1 MRKTNMTKTYH
12 FNNKT
17 VKPEFIGKTNKV
29 RMRVVDQTC
38 LDTLLLNDSISLD
51 NYMVLDKFQMDY
63 NKSGMV
69 GIKASNY
76 NPRITAS
83 YDSTS
88 NDNELLRRK
97 VSECLASL
105 KSAGGSRCYEM
116 LLKIITD
123 NNLSRVDIE
132 FINKNAW
139 EIVKP
144 IKDFYESWGN
154 S

>member
-1 MRKTNMTKTYH
+1 MTMTKTYH
-12 FNNKT
+12 FDNKT

-63 NKSGMV
+63 NRSGMV

-76 NPRITAS
+76 NPRVTAS
-83 YDSTS
+83 YDTTS
-88 NDNELLRRK
+88 NDNELLKRK
-97 VSECLASL
+97 VNECLASL
-105 KSAGGSRCYEM
+105 KSAGGSRCYEV

-123 NNLSRVDIE
+123 RNLTRIDLE
-132 FINKNAW
+132 FIKNNIW
-139 EIVKP
+139 GIVKP
-144 IKDFYESWGN
+144 IKNFYESWRNG
-154 S
+154 

>member
-1 MRKTNMTKTYH
+1 MKKTNMTKTYH

>member
-1 MRKTNMTKTYH
+1 MKKMTMTKTYH
-12 FNNKT
+12 FDNKT

-51 NYMVLDKFQMDY
+51 NYVILDKLQMDY
-63 NKSGMV
+63 NRSGLV

-83 YDSTS
+83 YDTMN
-88 NDNELLRRK
+88 NDNEILKRK

-105 KSAGGSRCYEM
+105 KSAGGTKIYEVVM
-116 LLKIITD
+116 RIITD
-123 NNLSRVDIE
+123 RTNNDDSCGDNYNWRYK
-132 FINKNAW
+132 KNC
-139 EIVKP
+139 I
-144 IKDFYESWGN
+144 SN
-154 S
+154 

>member
-1 MRKTNMTKTYH
+1 MRKMNMTKTYH

-76 NPRITAS
+76 NPRIIAS

-105 KSAGGSRCYEM
+105 KSAGGTRCYEM

>member
-1 MRKTNMTKTYH
+1 MNMTKTYH

>member
-1 MRKTNMTKTYH
+1 MTKTYH
-12 FNNKT
+12 FDNKT

-51 NYMVLDKFQMDY
+51 NYMILDKLQMDY
-63 NKSGMV
+63 NRSGMV

-83 YDSTS
+83 YDTMN
-88 NDNELLRRK
+88 NDNELLKRK

-105 KSAGGSRCYEM
+105 KCAGGSRCYEV

-123 NNLSRVDIE
+123 RNLTRIDIE
-132 FINKNAW
+132 FIKNNVW

-144 IKDFYESWGN
+144 IKDFYESWRN

>member
-132 FINKNAW
+132 FINKNVW

>member
-1 MRKTNMTKTYH
+1 MTKMTMTKTYH
-12 FNNKT
+12 FDNKT

-63 NKSGMV
+63 NISGMI

-76 NPRITAS
+76 NPRVTAS
-83 YDSTS
+83 YDTTS
-88 NDNELLRRK
+88 NDNELLKRK

-105 KSAGGSRCYEM
+105 KSAGGSSCYEM

-123 NNLSRVDIE
+123 KNLTRVDIE
-132 FINKNAW
+132 FIKNNVW

-144 IKDFYESWGN
+144 IKDFYESWRNG
-154 S
+154 

>member
-1 MRKTNMTKTYH
+1 MTKTYH
-12 FNNKT
+12 FDNKT

-63 NKSGMV
+63 NRSGMV

-76 NPRITAS
+76 NPRVTAS
-83 YDSTS
+83 YDTTS
-88 NDNELLRRK
+88 NDNELLKRK
-97 VSECLASL
+97 VNECLASL
-105 KSAGGSRCYEM
+105 KSAGGSRCYEV

-123 NNLSRVDIE
+123 RNLTRIDIE
-132 FINKNAW
+132 FIKNNIW
-139 EIVKP
+139 GIVKP
-144 IKDFYESWGN
+144 IKNFYESWRNG
-154 S
+154 

>member
-1 MRKTNMTKTYH
+1 MKKMTMTKTYH
-12 FNNKT
+12 FDNKT

-63 NKSGMV
+63 NRSGMV

-76 NPRITAS
+76 NPRVTAS
-83 YDSTS
+83 YDTTS
-88 NDNELLRRK
+88 NDNELLKRK
-97 VSECLASL
+97 VNECLASL
-105 KSAGGSRCYEM
+105 KSAGGSRCYEV

-123 NNLSRVDIE
+123 RNLTRIDIE
-132 FINKNAW
+132 FIKNNIW
-139 EIVKP
+139 GIVKP
-144 IKDFYESWGN
+144 IKNFYESWRNG
-154 S
+154 

>member
-1 MRKTNMTKTYH
+1 MTKTYH
-12 FNNKT
+12 FDNKT

-63 NKSGMV
+63 NRSGMV

-76 NPRITAS
+76 NPRVTAS
-83 YDSTS
+83 YDTTS
-88 NDNELLRRK
+88 NDNELLKRK
-97 VSECLASL
+97 VNECLASL
-105 KSAGGSRCYEM
+105 KSAGGSRCYEV

-123 NNLSRVDIE
+123 RNLTRIDLE
-132 FINKNAW
+132 FIKNNIW
-139 EIVKP
+139 GIVKP
-144 IKDFYESWGN
+144 IKNFYESWRNG
-154 S
+154 

>member
-1 MRKTNMTKTYH
+1 MKKMTMTKTYH
-12 FNNKT
+12 FDNKT

-63 NKSGMV
+63 NRSGMV

-76 NPRITAS
+76 NPRVTAS
-83 YDSTS
+83 YDTTS
-88 NDNELLRRK
+88 NDNELLKRK
-97 VSECLASL
+97 VNECLASL
-105 KSAGGSRCYEM
+105 KSAGGSRCYEV

-123 NNLSRVDIE
+123 RNLTRIDLE
-132 FINKNAW
+132 FIKNNIW
-139 EIVKP
+139 GIVKP
-144 IKDFYESWGN
+144 IKNFYESWRNG
-154 S
+154 

>member
-1 MRKTNMTKTYH
+1 MTKTYH